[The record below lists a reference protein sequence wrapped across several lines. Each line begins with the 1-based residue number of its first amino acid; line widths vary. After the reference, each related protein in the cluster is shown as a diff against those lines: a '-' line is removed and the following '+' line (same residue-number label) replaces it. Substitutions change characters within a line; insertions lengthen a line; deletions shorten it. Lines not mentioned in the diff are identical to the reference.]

1 MNLPAF
7 ITAAVLMAFLAAGT
21 VYIRRT
27 QPTPDKT
34 RLHPKAIFQNLAVR
48 RLQLQLANRDERGES
63 KITTELGMIVLGI
76 VLLVTIFGLL
86 NTFAGDVI
94 TKIRTNLGM

>member
-7 ITAAVLMAFLAAGT
+7 ITAAVLMAFLAGGT
-21 VYIRRT
+21 AYAHRS
-27 QPTPDKT
+27 QPTAKT
-34 RLHPKAIFQNLAVR
+34 RRHPKALLENLAVR
-48 RLQLQLANRDERGES
+48 RLQMVTRDERGES

-76 VLLVTIFGLL
+76 VLIVTIFGLL

-94 TKIRTNLGM
+94 AKIRTAILG

>member
-7 ITAAVLMAFLAAGT
+7 ITTLFL
-21 VYIRRT
+21 RLKT
-27 QPTPDKT
+27 QLSD
-34 RLHPKAIFQNLAVR
+34 RE
-48 RLQLQLANRDERGES
+48 RDERGES

-94 TKIRTNLGM
+94 TSIRKSLNL